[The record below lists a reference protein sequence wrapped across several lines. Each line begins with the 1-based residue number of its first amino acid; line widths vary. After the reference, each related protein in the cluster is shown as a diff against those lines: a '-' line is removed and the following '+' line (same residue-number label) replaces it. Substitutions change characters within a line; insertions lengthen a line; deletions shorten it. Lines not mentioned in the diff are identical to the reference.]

1 MDDMAQ
7 TLQSTKGSL
16 VQRLGTLVR
25 THGANSVFTDAAIK
39 EIASI
44 ALVPGTRVRGLRSV
58 IKKAMQD
65 LLLEVVAG
73 VTCVITD
80 GTVREERR

>member
-1 MDDMAQ
+1 MR
-7 TLQSTKGSL
+7 LQ
-16 VQRLGTLVR
+16 
-25 THGANSVFTDAAIK
+25 GADSMFTDAAIMG
-39 EIASI
+39 IARI

-58 IKKAMQD
+58 IKKATQD

-80 GTVREERR
+80 GTVREERW